1 MGRGIPT
8 GPTGG
13 VRGSR
18 TRIEDLD
25 RSPFAV
31 DRREHHDERSA
42 KPRLQRRVRTRLKG
56 RRYRLYLF
64 GSRARKEGSP
74 RSDYDLALLA
84 DPPLDLATL
93 AELREALEG
102 LPILQPLD
110 LVELSW
116 APGLKEVVE
125 REGILLD
132 EGREA

>member
-1 MGRGIPT
+1 MTEGE
-8 GPTGG
+8 
-13 VRGSR
+13 VL
-18 TRIEDLD
+18 EE
-25 RSPFAV
+25 V
-31 DRREHHDERSA
+31 
-42 KPRLQRRVRTRLKG
+42 KRRVRTRLKG

-84 DPPLDLATL
+84 DPPLDL
-93 AELREALEG
+93 E
-102 LPILQPLD
+102 PLD

>member
-1 MGRGIPT
+1 MTEG
-8 GPTGG
+8 
-13 VRGSR
+13 
-18 TRIEDLD
+18 
-25 RSPFAV
+25 AV
-31 DRREHHDERSA
+31 LEEV
-42 KPRLQRRVRTRLKG
+42 KPRVRTRLKG

>member
-1 MGRGIPT
+1 MTEGE
-8 GPTGG
+8 
-13 VRGSR
+13 VL
-18 TRIEDLD
+18 EE
-25 RSPFAV
+25 V
-31 DRREHHDERSA
+31 
-42 KPRLQRRVRTRLKG
+42 KRRVRTRLKG
-56 RRYRLYLF
+56 RR
-64 GSRARKEGSP
+64 SRARTAGRP

>member
-1 MGRGIPT
+1 MTEGE
-8 GPTGG
+8 
-13 VRGSR
+13 VL
-18 TRIEDLD
+18 EE
-25 RSPFAV
+25 V
-31 DRREHHDERSA
+31 
-42 KPRLQRRVRTRLKG
+42 KRRVRTRLKG

-84 DPPLDLATL
+84 DPPLDLAT
-93 AELREALEG
+93 
-102 LPILQPLD
+102 ILQPLD

>member
-1 MGRGIPT
+1 MR
-8 GPTGG
+8 
-13 VRGSR
+13 
-18 TRIEDLD
+18 
-25 RSPFAV
+25 A
-31 DRREHHDERSA
+31 
-42 KPRLQRRVRTRLKG
+42 RLKG

-64 GSRARKEGSP
+64 GSRARKEGSL